1 MDRALELAGRATG
14 LAHPNPRVG
23 VVIVKN
29 GETVGEGFH
38 FYAGLRHA
46 EIVALDAAGEKAR
59 GATLYVNLEP
69 CCHFGR
75 TAPCTD
81 AIVAAGIRR
90 VVGAMEDP
98 NPLVAGVGFRQ
109 LRRAGVRVDVGLR
122 EADARRLNEDFATW
136 ILRRRPFVTLKSAMS
151 LDGRIAERP
160 GARTMITGESA
171 LAAVHKMRHASD
183 AILTGIGTVLADNTM
198 LTDRSGLPR
207 RRPLLRVVID
217 SRLQIPLKSQL
228 VRSARGDVLVFTSQS
243 PNSIKAR
250 ALAKAGVEVK
260 RVRSLGGKPDLK
272 EVLHE
277 LGRREILSVLLE
289 AGARLNG
296 AAIQAGIVDK
306 MVLFYAPKL
315 IGSQGVPMADLPAG
329 WFRKQRGLRAA
340 NVQRYGDDFAIEVN
354 VHDVYGDHR
363 ARRKN

>member
-1 MDRALELAGRATG
+1 MDRALELAECATG

-23 VVIVKN
+23 AVIVKN
-29 GETVGEGFH
+29 GEAVGEGFH

-46 EIVALDAAGEKAR
+46 EIVALDEAGEKAR

-75 TAPCTD
+75 TGPCTD

-90 VVGAMEDP
+90 VVVAMEDP
-98 NPLVAGVGFRQ
+98 NPLVAGLGFRQ
-109 LRRAGVRVDVGLR
+109 LKKAGVRVDVGLR
-122 EADARRLNEDFATW
+122 EAAARRLNEDFATW

-151 LDGRIAERP
+151 LDGRIAEGP
-160 GARTMITGESA
+160 GARTLITGEAS
-171 LAAVHKMRHASD
+171 LAAVHKMRHAAD
-183 AILTGIGTVLADNTM
+183 AILTGIGTILADDPL

-217 SRLQIPLKSQL
+217 SRLRIPVKSRI

-243 PNSIKAR
+243 PNSAKGR
-250 ALAKAGVEVK
+250 ALAKAGIEVK
-260 RVRSLGGKPDLK
+260 RVQSSGGRLDLK
-272 EVLHE
+272 EALHE
-277 LGRREILSVLLE
+277 LARREILGVLLE
-289 AGARLNG
+289 AGAGLNG
-296 AAIQAGIVDK
+296 SAIQAGIVDK
-306 MVLFYAPKL
+306 LVLFYAPKL
-315 IGSQGVPMADLPAG
+315 IGSRGAPMAELPAG
-329 WFRKQRGLRAA
+329 WMRKQRDLRVAK
-340 NVQRYGDDFAIEVN
+340 VQRYGDDFAIEVN